1 MPRSISRVALFSATL
16 LFVATLP
23 ILAQTA
29 ISADGFESNNTLGW
43 DIRVGANLLPAEPF
57 RHSLLALRD
66 PHVFVDL
73 PIFGCFDFTDTDLP
87 LGAGPSLN
95 SQLATSIATDG
106 DADGLLD
113 LSTLLLFR
121 PYDAAASALRVDNGP
136 GACLAPPAALSCDL
150 DPATVPQTVAY
161 DGQAAGQ
168 CLAADAGTTSGYTPA
183 VPTVTG
189 PCFVTTGRDAVA
201 DFAGVPVLLRGLQVA
216 ASPVGGPA
224 PTGFVGGLQ
233 RGFLSQADADLILLP
248 ATVPIVGGQPVSIL
262 FPGGAGNCAAGD
274 DRDTFM
280 GELGWWFYFEFASDS
295 VTYTGP

>member
-1 MPRSISRVALFSATL
+1 MPRSTSRVALFLATL

-29 ISADGFESNNTLGW
+29 ISSDDFESNNTLGW

-73 PIFGCFDFTDTDLP
+73 PIFGCFDFTDNDLP

-95 SQLATSIATDG
+95 SQLATSITTDG
-106 DADGLLD
+106 DGDGFLD
-113 LSTLLLFR
+113 SSTLLLFR
-121 PYDAAASALRVDNGP
+121 PYDGAAAALRVDNGP

-150 DPATVPQTVAY
+150 DGTNIPQTVAY
-161 DGQAAGQ
+161 DAQAAGI
-168 CLAADAGTTSGYTPA
+168 CLASDAGTTSGYAPP

-189 PCFVTTGRDAVA
+189 PCFVTASRAAMV

-216 ASPVGGPA
+216 ASQVGAPT
-224 PTGFVGGLQ
+224 PTGFIGGLQ

-280 GELGWWFYFEFASDS
+280 GEVGWWFYFEFASDA
-295 VTYTGP
+295 VIYTGP